1 MLSQS
6 HWEGGHLQ
14 QFIVFQV
21 LHTLDT
27 QVVPRNTAQVLLV
40 APHQLKVRHT
50 KMILLF
56 NFIILVLI
64 LLYPQCR
71 CFNCLK
77 TFPKAIYDIQIK
89 KYSYL
94 PEFFRDRKTTSS
106 FATVWHVVPYQKRIK
121 HWINQSV
128 SSSGVLT
135 NNQSVI

>member
-1 MLSQS
+1 MYLVKLGHAYLLLLQS
-6 HWEGGHLQ
+6 HWKEGLLQ

-40 APHQLKVRHT
+40 APHQLEVRHT

-56 NFIILVLI
+56 TFIILVLI

-77 TFPKAIYDIQIK
+77 TFPKAIYGIQIK
-89 KYSYL
+89 KKIL
-94 PEFFRDRKTTSS
+94 ICT
-106 FATVWHVVPYQKRIK
+106 
-121 HWINQSV
+121 
-128 SSSGVLT
+128 
-135 NNQSVI
+135 